1 MGRTLNARVECLTHL
16 LTQVVQTSLRG
27 VPINDKLKF
36 VGHQMDEQL
45 RTEFNEWARAGKG
58 ESMEKGHR
66 PVGEQAIELMRVPA
80 DAQVLDVGCG
90 SGWATRLLA
99 QYAMN
104 GRVTGI
110 DISDEMI
117 RVARESSRSFANIE
131 FQVASAE
138 QLPFGDGEFMHAF
151 SMESLYYY
159 ANISQALGEVF
170 RVLKTGGLFVAVVD
184 LYWEN
189 EATHQWIDNLNV
201 PVELLS
207 VDDYRSL
214 FIDAGFVNIRDQRL
228 FDPTPVPEN
237 YTGSSFK
244 SREEY
249 EEYKRTGS
257 LMISGER

>member
-1 MGRTLNARVECLTHL
+1 MT
-16 LTQVVQTSLRG
+16 
-27 VPINDKLKF
+27 NDS
-36 VGHQMDEQL
+36 QEQL

-66 PVGEQAIELMRVPA
+66 PVGEQAIERMRVPT
-80 DAQVLDVGCG
+80 DARVLDVGCG

-99 QYAMN
+99 EYASN

-117 RVARESSRSFANIE
+117 RIARESSRTLPNVDFEI
-131 FQVASAE
+131 ASAE
-138 QLPFGDGEFMHAF
+138 RLAFNDNEFTHAF

-159 ANISQALGEVF
+159 RDIAGALKEIY
-170 RVLKTGGLFVAVVD
+170 RVLKPGGVFVAVVD

-214 FIDAGFVNIRDQRL
+214 FIDAGFVDIRDERL
-228 FDPTPVPEN
+228 FDPTPIPAN
-237 YTGSSFK
+237 YTGSSFR
-244 SREEY
+244 SREDY
-249 EEYKRTGS
+249 EEYKRAGS
-257 LMISGER
+257 LMLRGGR

>member
-1 MGRTLNARVECLTHL
+1 
-16 LTQVVQTSLRG
+16 
-27 VPINDKLKF
+27 
-36 VGHQMDEQL
+36 MDEQL

-58 ESMEKGHR
+58 ESMERGHR
-66 PVGEQAIELMRVPA
+66 PVGEQAIALMRVPV
-80 DAQVLDVGCG
+80 DARVLDVGCG

-99 QYAMN
+99 GFAIR

-117 RVARESSRSFANIE
+117 RVARDSSGTVPNVVFEA
-131 FQVASAE
+131 ASAE
-138 QLPFGDGEFMHAF
+138 QLPFSDNEFTHAF

-159 ANISQALGEVF
+159 ANIPKALGEIF
-170 RVLKTGGLFVAVVD
+170 RVLRTGGLFVAVVD

-189 EATHQWIDNLNV
+189 EATHQWIDDLKV

-214 FIDAGFVNIRDQRL
+214 FVDAGFINIRDQRL
-228 FDPTPVPEN
+228 FDPTPIPDN

-244 SREEY
+244 SREDY
-249 EEYKRTGS
+249 EEYKRAGS